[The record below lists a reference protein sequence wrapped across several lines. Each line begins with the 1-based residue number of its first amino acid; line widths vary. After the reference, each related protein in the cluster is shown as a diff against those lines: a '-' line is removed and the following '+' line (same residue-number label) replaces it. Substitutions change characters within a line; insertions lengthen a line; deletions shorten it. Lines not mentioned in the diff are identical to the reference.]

1 MNVRRMRVKPG
12 AKTRSSPDVV
22 RRKPFPVDEIP
33 KYVDPGPPEEA
44 EEFVRLIYDERRKDH
59 ERALP
64 Q

>member
-1 MNVRRMRVKPG
+1 MNVRRLRAKPG
-12 AKTRSSPDVV
+12 AKTRSSPGMV
-22 RRKPFPVDEIP
+22 RRKPFSVDEIR

-64 Q
+64 E